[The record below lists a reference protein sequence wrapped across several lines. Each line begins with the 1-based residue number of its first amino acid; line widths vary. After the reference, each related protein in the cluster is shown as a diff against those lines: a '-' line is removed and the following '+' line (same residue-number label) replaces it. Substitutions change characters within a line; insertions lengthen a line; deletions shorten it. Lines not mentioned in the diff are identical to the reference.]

1 MTELEILT
9 EVLMVSLARLCWIGL
24 YKDSDKWK
32 SFFQV
37 DLAPA
42 IGYCAKRVVG
52 EGTYTY
58 MSLVVWC

>member
-1 MTELEILT
+1 MTELEVLN
-9 EVLMVSLARLCWIGL
+9 EVPTASRLYRIGL
-24 YKDSDKWK
+24 YEDSNKLK

-42 IGYCAKRVVG
+42 IGYYTMRVVG

-58 MSLVVWC
+58 MLLVVWC